1 MMPGQG
7 CHLRPFLGR
16 VMPLALF
23 AVTCGVDAAGAQ
35 ALTRCQT
42 SIRGEMQD
50 FVYDPDVP
58 TLRESQ
64 SYRERFFGERGA
76 ITCPGLVTLRVLTP
90 ELTDA
95 ERGPFCLQWDKAAD
109 TYIGYAEGPRDG
121 WMTCRQPSRS
131 FCERV
136 NHSAAAAARLGSQAA
151 DFAMATGVQVLQDPS
166 GALVLKG
173 PGVVIGE
180 KLVALGSAAL
190 GGVSATTALGTVAV
204 SAVAVGGAVY
214 LCSDSGAGGAQLD
227 AAPLS
232 ALPAP
237 DEPISG
243 VPEN

>member
-1 MMPGQG
+1 MISVHAR
-7 CHLRPFLGR
+7 HLRPLFGR
-16 VMPLALF
+16 MLPLALM
-23 AVTCGVDAAGAQ
+23 AVIGGVEAAQAQ

-42 SIRGEMQD
+42 SIRSEMQE
-50 FVYDPDVP
+50 FVYDPDVL
-58 TLRESQ
+58 TLRGSQ
-64 SYRERFFGERGA
+64 SYRERFFGTRGT

-95 ERGPFCLQWDKAAD
+95 ERGPFCLQWDKATD
-109 TYIGYAEGPRDG
+109 TYIGYSEGPRDG

-136 NHSAAAAARLGSQAA
+136 NQSAAAAARLGSQAA
-151 DFAMATGVQVLQDPS
+151 DFALATGVQVLQDPS

-173 PGVVIGE
+173 PGIVIGE

-214 LCSDSGAGGAQLD
+214 LCSDNGAGGARLD

-232 ALPAP
+232 ALAP
-237 DEPISG
+237 SDEPVSG
-243 VPEN
+243 VPAN